1 MTCVE
6 KKRDQGFSLM
16 ELLVALVILALI
28 VGLVAP
34 QLIGYLGR
42 AKGQTADVQIK
53 NLETS
58 LSLYLVDM
66 GGYPSASEGLEALA
80 KSPAGS
86 AKWRGPY
93 IEGGKIPLDPWGEPY
108 QYASPGSK
116 NKGGYDL
123 WSKGPDKQSGSADDI
138 GNWDDAPAGGSPK

>member
-66 GGYPSASEGLEALA
+66 GSYPSASDGLDALV

-93 IEGGKIPLDPWGEPY
+93 IDGATVPLDPWEHAYRYEP
-108 QYASPGSK
+108 SPT
-116 NKGGYDL
+116 GGKPRVFSL
-123 WSKGPDKQSGSADDI
+123 GAD
-138 GNWDDAPAGGSPK
+138 NAAGGEGDNADVG

>member
-1 MTCVE
+1 MTHVK

-16 ELLVALVILALI
+16 ELMIALVILALI

-34 QLIGYLGR
+34 QLMSYLGR

-66 GGYPSASEGLEALA
+66 GSYPSASDGLDALVKA
-80 KSPAGS
+80 PPGS

-93 IEGGKIPLDPWGEPY
+93 VDGDAVPLDPWEHPYHYEP
-108 QYASPGSK
+108 STT
-116 NKGGYDL
+116 GGKPRIFSL
-123 WSKGPDKQSGSADDI
+123 GA
-138 GNWDDAPAGGSPK
+138 DDAPGGDGDNADIG